1 MDRQKKAYLPVVQAL
16 HSRKIKANF
25 FSLYKKKMSSLR
37 EAKSLLL
44 DAEKKE
50 GKKRKEWRRRFNNIV
65 RTGRRQRDIDVFIR
79 ELKGGDGDNTKE
91 KKTNIYGR

>member
-1 MDRQKKAYLPVVQAL
+1 
-16 HSRKIKANF
+16 
-25 FSLYKKKMSSLR
+25 MSSLR